1 MKVNWI
7 PMDVKQP
14 SKPGQYLVTH
24 YSKGDKEYTIDID
37 DWDDLGEFWELCG
50 DSVTAWAEL
59 PEPYRE
65 AQNG

>member
-24 YSKGDKEYTIDID
+24 YSKGDKAYTIDID
-37 DWDDLGEFWELCG
+37 DLDDLGEFWELCG
-50 DSVTAWAEL
+50 DSVTA
-59 PEPYRE
+59 
-65 AQNG
+65 